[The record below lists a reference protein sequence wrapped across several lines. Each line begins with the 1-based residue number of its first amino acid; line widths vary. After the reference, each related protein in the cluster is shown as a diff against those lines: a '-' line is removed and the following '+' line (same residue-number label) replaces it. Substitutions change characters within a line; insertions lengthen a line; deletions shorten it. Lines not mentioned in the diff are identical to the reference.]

1 MEGYANVNFGTS
13 IIGLLALGFGIST
26 LVIRIRTPERF
37 AKLQT
42 MKEQLGEK
50 AAYRLHFTAYTVIP
64 IMVGIIFLLGGVFGV
79 SLRSF

>member
-1 MEGYANVNFGTS
+1 MNVNYGTS

-26 LVIRIRTPERF
+26 LVLRIRTPERF
-37 AKLQT
+37 TKLQT

-50 AAYRLHFTAYTVIP
+50 AGFLLHFTAYTAIP
-64 IMVGIIFLLGGVFGV
+64 ILVGVIFLLGGFFGV